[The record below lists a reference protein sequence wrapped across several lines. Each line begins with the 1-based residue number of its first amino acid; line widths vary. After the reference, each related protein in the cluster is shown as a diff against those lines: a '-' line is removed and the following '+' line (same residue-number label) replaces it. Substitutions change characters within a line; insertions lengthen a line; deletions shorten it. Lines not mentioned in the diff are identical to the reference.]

1 MGHSFFLCGWGGGR
15 EKFCVE
21 GGDVEDFLRRMVWQ
35 EWSEKW

>member
-1 MGHSFFLCGWGGGR
+1 MGHSFFCVEGGGR

-21 GGDVEDFLRRMVWQ
+21 GGDVEDFLRRMVWL